1 LPEKKGCDF
10 SVLISPAY
18 IFDLIAGMALIAGI
32 AVMFYFVGRKS
43 RREKKYDERQSLA
56 RLKAYRAA
64 FWTFVVLLAINAFV
78 ESTGD
83 GYRWGDAII
92 EPFLFICA
100 AITVFVVICIFEDAY
115 FALNEKRSFYLWM
128 FGIIAFANSFIFLG
142 NIGNYNCA
150 YIENGRVTFRAMN
163 PVVLVMFA
171 ILFASLAIKALI
183 SRGKERERSRD
194 EEGAS

>member
-1 LPEKKGCDF
+1 M
-10 SVLISPAY
+10 LISPAY

-115 FALNEKRSFYLWM
+115 FALNENRRLYL
-128 FGIIAFANSFIFLG
+128 
-142 NIGNYNCA
+142 
-150 YIENGRVTFRAMN
+150 
-163 PVVLVMFA
+163 
-171 ILFASLAIKALI
+171 ILFAVIAIANGALVILNAASGDGFITDGVLNFHVMNIVVLAMFVILFIALAVKALI
-183 SRGKERERSRD
+183 ARREAKE
-194 EEGAS
+194 